1 VRRRRSDRDGVRAL
15 RVNTHWENEEWMSLD
30 LRLQRFVAPAVVG
43 LLVSVLVIYFEI
55 RDLRRR

>member
-1 VRRRRSDRDGVRAL
+1 MDVS
-15 RVNTHWENEEWMSLD
+15 
-30 LRLQRFVAPAVVG
+30 RLAVAAIVAPAVVG